1 MKASARS
8 LKEKT
13 AFDGWLTKQGGK
25 GLGVNWRRR
34 WFILTYDKY
43 LYYYKSPDVSQIQQ
57 LKKISLLMKY
67 YFGY

>member
-25 GLGVNWRRR
+25 GIGANWRRR
-34 WFILTYDKY
+34 WFILTYDKF
-43 LYYYKSPDVSQIQQ
+43 LYYYKHPDVRFFFQFFSQKCSKQ
-57 LKKISLLMKY
+57 
-67 YFGY
+67 FN